1 MAALLALPVAWFLR
15 PYPWALAGVI
25 VVLSAF
31 GVWGTFHV
39 QNRGW
44 VKDDPRIT
52 LDEFCG
58 MLIAVLWMPSSLPSS
73 PSSSSTPVLSLI
85 IIYVIAFVIFRALD
99 IFKPPPLR
107 LIERL
112 PGGWGVMADDLVAGL
127 ITNGILR
134 LIMLIP
140 IPLIYGY

>member
-15 PYPWALAGVI
+15 PHPWVLAGV
-25 VVLSAF
+25 VVALF
-31 GVWGTFHV
+31 LLGVWGSYSARQH
-39 QNRGW
+39 GW
-44 VKDDPRIT
+44 KHDDPRIT

-58 MLIAVLWMPSSLPSS
+58 MLVAVVWMPSS

-85 IIYVIAFVIFRALD
+85 IIYVIAFVIFRLLD

-112 PGGWGVMADDLVAGL
+112 PGGWGVMADDLAAGL
-127 ITNGILR
+127 VTNGILR

>member
-15 PYPWALAGVI
+15 PYPWALAGV
-25 VVLSAF
+25 VVALF
-31 GVWGTFHV
+31 LLGVWGSYSVGH
-39 QNRGW
+39 QGW
-44 VKDDPRIT
+44 KHDDPRIT

-58 MLIAVLWMPSSLPSS
+58 MFVAVLWIPQPQSVPGSI
-73 PSSSSTPVLSLI
+73 LI
-85 IIYVIAFVIFRALD
+85 FTIAFAVFRALD

-107 LIERL
+107 LIECL
-112 PGGWGVMADDLVAGL
+112 PGGWGVMADDLAAGL
-127 ITNGILR
+127 VTNGILR